1 MTDALRPWTWDEA
14 MQLLADGYRVQH
26 VSERTGYPAD
36 ELHRRA
42 RIRKVP
48 IDEDEDARTGNAQD
62 AAQ

>member
-1 MTDALRPWTWDEA
+1 